1 MSSSFDDG
9 DPRDSRLL
17 GMVVGVVIDR
27 ADPLKLGR
35 VRVKIPGMFE
45 EGTAWA
51 KPLTVGGGTR
61 NTGLFFVPEVGAEV
75 AIWFNQGDPDEP
87 YYQPAHWGL
96 PDGQS
101 EVPAEAFPDG
111 ADDSP
116 EPDNRVIAV
125 PGWRIEIDA
134 TDGQRKL
141 RLTNQK
147 TGDNITLDQERN
159 SILIQAT
166 TSLQLVSE
174 GEIVLDATMITIGGR
189 PVKVGLE
196 ESI

>member
-1 MSSSFDDG
+1 MSGSFDDS
-9 DPRDSRLL
+9 DPRDTRIH
-17 GMVVGVVIDR
+17 GMLVGVVIDR

-35 VRVKIPGMFE
+35 IRVKVPGWFD

-75 AIWFNQGDPDEP
+75 ALWFNQGDPDEP

-96 PDGQS
+96 PEGQS
-101 EVPAEAFPDG
+101 EVPSEAFPDG
-111 ADDSP
+111 AGDSP

-134 TDGQRKL
+134 TPDQRKL
-141 RLTNQK
+141 RITNQK

-166 TSLQLVSE
+166 TSLQLRAE
-174 GEIVLDATMITIGGR
+174 GEIDLDAPMITIGGR

-196 ESI
+196 EPI